1 MTNVGWNLV
10 LFRAATFKYIF
21 KYGEKKS
28 RPKKFK
34 YGLFNFCD
42 RGEEKACPSQIQME
56 IIETKPELLDWSRH
70 KTYGKGRKHSPI
82 FWSFGDHISPNMKQF
97 EKNFKK
103 LLWRVFSNDRP
114 EQENTEEKWLCEQI
128 WISSSSSRLYW
139 LTSESS
145 QRRSPKRWVGG
156 PVVAVVVLVLV
167 IVVVVAGW
175 GDSTVVVLLVVGGPT
190 AWLVLRAL
198 IGSHSSFLSS
208 RWSSPGLAM
217 CLSSSVFPSPMFSYL
232 GIDI

>member
-1 MTNVGWNLV
+1 MTNVGRNLV

-56 IIETKPELLDWSRH
+56 IIETKPEVLDWSRH
-70 KTYGKGRKHSPI
+70 KTYGKRRKRSPI
-82 FWSFGDHISPNMKQF
+82 FWSFGDNISPNMKQF
-97 EKNFKK
+97 EKNFKNVP
-103 LLWRVFSNDRP
+103 WRVFSNDRP
-114 EQENTEEKWLCEQI
+114 EQENTQEKWLCEQI

-145 QRRSPKRWVGG
+145 QRWSPKRWMVG
-156 PVVAVVVLVLV
+156 PVVAVSD
-167 IVVVVAGW
+167 GF
-175 GDSTVVVLLVVGGPT
+175 STSESGSSRREGAPHSCSVTGGGGPNSLT
-190 AWLVLRAL
+190 GAQGPYWLT
-198 IGSHSSFLSS
+198 F
-208 RWSSPGLAM
+208 
-217 CLSSSVFPSPMFSYL
+217 
-232 GIDI
+232 

>member
-56 IIETKPELLDWSRH
+56 IIETKPEVLDWSRH
-70 KTYGKGRKHSPI
+70 KTYGRGRKHSPI
-82 FWSFGDHISPNMKQF
+82 FWSFGDQISPNMKQF
-97 EKNFKK
+97 EKNFKNV
-103 LLWRVFSNDRP
+103 LWRVFSNDRP
-114 EQENTEEKWLCEQI
+114 EQENTQEKWLCEQI

-145 QRRSPKRWVGG
+145 QRRSPKRWVVG
-156 PVVAVVVLVLV
+156 PVVAVS
-167 IVVVVAGW
+167 G
-175 GDSTVVVLLVVGGPT
+175 GFSTSESGSSRREGGPHSCSVT
-190 AWLVLRAL
+190 GGGGPNSLTGTHGPYWLT
-198 IGSHSSFLSS
+198 F
-208 RWSSPGLAM
+208 
-217 CLSSSVFPSPMFSYL
+217 
-232 GIDI
+232 